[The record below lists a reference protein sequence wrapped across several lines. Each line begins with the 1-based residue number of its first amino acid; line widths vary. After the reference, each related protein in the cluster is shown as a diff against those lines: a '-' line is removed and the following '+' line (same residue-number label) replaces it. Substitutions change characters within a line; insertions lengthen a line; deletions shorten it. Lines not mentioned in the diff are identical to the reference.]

1 MSADHC
7 RRERHIKI
15 ARRNSVRSTFRKSS
29 AVSRFVLTRQW
40 LSEALIYSDTA
51 VQVTLRGDE
60 MRAVLRAA
68 WKGMGYA
75 DPPIEV
81 FHHAPGE
88 NPDWLR
94 YHRER
99 GDT

>member
-1 MSADHC
+1 
-7 RRERHIKI
+7 
-15 ARRNSVRSTFRKSS
+15 
-29 AVSRFVLTRQW
+29 
-40 LSEALIYSDTA
+40 
-51 VQVTLRGDE
+51 

-75 DPPIEV
+75 DPPIDV

-94 YHRER
+94 YRKR
-99 GDT
+99 GDTERHAEVAPAKFRVVPTNDNKRE